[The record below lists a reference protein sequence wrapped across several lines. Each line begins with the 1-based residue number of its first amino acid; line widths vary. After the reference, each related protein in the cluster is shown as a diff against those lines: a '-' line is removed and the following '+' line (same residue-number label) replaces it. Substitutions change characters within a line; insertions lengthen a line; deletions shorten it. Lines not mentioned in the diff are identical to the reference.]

1 MKQIS
6 GMVDNSSKDITK
18 RVAVAQG
25 KIVMSKAAFTTLLK
39 EGSPK
44 GNVFEVAKVA
54 GVMAAK
60 KTPDL
65 IPMCHPL
72 EINKVKVVFETDS
85 KKCTVTSNVEV
96 VYLGRTG
103 VEMEAL
109 AAVSASLLTVY
120 DMMKWAD
127 KSMVISDVKLL
138 HKSGGKSGVFNR
150 T

>member
-1 MKQIS
+1 MKQIF
-6 GMVDNSSKDITK
+6 GMVDNSEKNITK
-18 RVAVAQG
+18 RIALASG
-25 KIVMSKAAFTTLLK
+25 KIVLSKNAFKILMN

-44 GNVFEVAKVA
+44 GNVWEAAKIS

-60 KTPDL
+60 KTPEL
-65 IPMCHPL
+65 IPLCHPL

-96 VYLGRTG
+96 VYVGRTG

-109 AAVSASLLTVY
+109 TAVSASLLTIY

-127 KSMVISDVKLL
+127 KGMVISDIKLL
-138 HKSGGKSGVFNR
+138 HKSGGKSGDYNR
-150 T
+150 